1 MGQTKNYI
9 ELNGKRYDAT
19 TGALITSV
27 AAPKPSAAKAA
38 TKTTIKSPAKSIAK
52 STGGKAIDSFRHPS
66 SKAPA
71 KAPNVKAAP
80 AKTAAPVAAKPI
92 AKPVMDVRRAPASNI
107 ARRKQQH
114 SQTLMRKSVKRPAPG
129 LKRVAKTQTRTDILA
144 KVPKQQVAPKISI
157 RRVDEKRLKRATGTS
172 KSQLINH
179 FNMPAVTLAPKPA
192 VKPLATTITTP
203 KAAPK
208 ATKPTIATLHR
219 SDIRPVYAASAAPVA
234 PRQASM
240 DIFEQ
245 ALARA
250 NSHKETAIDPKKLA
264 RTKKKKSSR
273 RARRIISSAAA
284 ALAVLVIGGFIAVQN
299 TANLK
304 MHLASSRAGVHATL
318 PAHKPSGFAA
328 VKFSYGNGFVTVDY
342 HNTGNG
348 QDYQVTQ
355 TASNWNSDA
364 LYNEYV
370 AATAGKNYDTVQ
382 TGGRTIYT
390 YGNHN
395 ATWVD
400 GGIWYNITSDG
411 TLSKSDLIDVAK
423 SM

>member
-1 MGQTKNYI
+1 VGQTKNYI

-27 AAPKPSAAKAA
+27 APPKPAAAKPVAKAA
-38 TKTTIKSPAKSIAK
+38 KTAAKSA
-52 STGGKAIDSFRHPS
+52 TGKAIDSFRHPAT
-66 SKAPA
+66 KPAAKPAAPKTAVKAAAPAPA
-71 KAPNVKAAP
+71 KP
-80 AKTAAPVAAKPI
+80 A
-92 AKPVMDVRRAPASNI
+92 AKPVMDVRRAPASHI

-144 KVPKQQVAPKISI
+144 KVPKQQVAPKVSI
-157 RRVDEKRLKRATGTS
+157 RRVDEKRLRRATGVS
-172 KSQLINH
+172 KSQLISH
-179 FNMPAVTLAPKPA
+179 FNAPA
-192 VKPLATTITTP
+192 VKPAPKPVAKPVMAPATTKPVHKPLKPAIVTTH
-203 KAAPK
+203 A
-208 ATKPTIATLHR
+208 R
-219 SDIRPVYAASAAPVA
+219 DIRPVYAASAAPVA

-250 NSHKETAIDPKKLA
+250 NSHKQTVIDPKKLA
-264 RTKKKKSSR
+264 KTKKKKSNR
-273 RARRIISSAAA
+273 RARRIISGAAA
-284 ALAVLVIGGFIAVQN
+284 AMAVLVIGGFIALQN

-342 HNTGNG
+342 RNTGNG

-382 TGGRTIYT
+382 AGGRTIYT

-411 TLSKSDLIDVAK
+411 ALSGQELIDVAK